1 MFVLEL
7 SQVIDILVNDN
18 PEIIRLAMRGD
29 LVLRKRLG
37 HIALYADLGS
47 GGKSQQE
54 ERNNP
59 KETKNSGVKNKTRK
73 PTGKTD
79 LYI

>member
-47 GGKSQQE
+47 GVNHNK
-54 ERNNP
+54 RR
-59 KETKNSGVKNKTRK
+59 ETIQKK
-73 PTGKTD
+73 PRIPG
-79 LYI
+79 